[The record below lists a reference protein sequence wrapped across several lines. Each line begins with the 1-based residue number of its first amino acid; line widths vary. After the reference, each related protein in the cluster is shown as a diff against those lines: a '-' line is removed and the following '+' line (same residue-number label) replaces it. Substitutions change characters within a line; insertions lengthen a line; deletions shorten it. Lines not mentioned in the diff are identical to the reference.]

1 MAPRPTWSG
10 ALHLN
15 AFMHAQVSLT
25 KGTESYRGK
34 EGLTELCA
42 CHQEPFQRKA
52 VCVEGF
58 TRLTQEMEK
67 AGETDGT
74 TTVVKGVPDGE
85 DGYVVLEGEALEAIE
100 AAGTSDTIAIAAL
113 RDPREIP
120 VERTAG
126 LFYLSPDKKV
136 KGSRK
141 AVEVLYA
148 ALEKAGKVAVAKWAP
163 RGREI
168 LVVIRPENH
177 MLIASVLL
185 YESEVRDPA
194 PYRLA
199 DHEVTDAEIEL
210 AIQLLQQL
218 PSEFDFAAATDE
230 AVSVRQQAIEAARN
244 GTPIP
249 KRSPT
254 AKTDAEPDMMA
265 ALRAAVEAG
274 AAATNST
281 PSSEANG
288 PVLVGAS
295 N

>member
-15 AFMHAQVSLT
+15 AFLQAQVSLT
-25 KGTESYRGK
+25 KGTESYRGR

-42 CHQEPFQRKA
+42 CHHEPFVRKT

-85 DGYVVLEGEALEAIE
+85 DGYVVLEGDALEAIE
-100 AAGTSDTIAIAAL
+100 EAGASDTIAIEAL
-113 RDPREIP
+113 RDPEEIP
-120 VERTAG
+120 VERTSG

-141 AVEVLYA
+141 AVELLYA
-148 ALEKAGKVAVAKWAP
+148 ALQKAGKIAVAKWAP
-163 RGREI
+163 RGREM
-168 LVVIRPENH
+168 LVVIRPVND

-185 YESEVRDPA
+185 YESEIRDTA
-194 PYRLA
+194 PYRLV
-199 DHEVTDAEIEL
+199 DHEVADAEIEL
-210 AIQLLQQL
+210 AIQLLEQL
-218 PSEFDFAAATDE
+218 PKEFDFAAATDE

-249 KRSPT
+249 KRAPT
-254 AKTDAEPDMMA
+254 AEAEAEPDMMA

-274 AAATNST
+274 ASATGT
-281 PSSEANG
+281 PTGAEANG
-288 PVLVGAS
+288 QALVGS
-295 N
+295 NN

>member
-15 AFMHAQVSLT
+15 AFLQAHVSLT

-42 CHQEPFQRKA
+42 CHHEPFERKT

-74 TTVVKGVPDGE
+74 TTVVKGVPNGE
-85 DGYVVLEGEALEAIE
+85 DGYVVLEGDALEAIE
-100 AAGTSDTIAIAAL
+100 EAGTSDTIAIEAL
-113 RDPREIP
+113 RDPEEIP
-120 VERTAG
+120 IERTSG

-141 AVEVLYA
+141 AVELLYA
-148 ALEKAGKVAVAKWAP
+148 ALQKAGKIAVAKWAP
-163 RGREI
+163 RGREM
-168 LVVIRPENH
+168 LVVIRPVND

-185 YESEVRDPA
+185 YESEIRDPA

-199 DHEVTDAEIEL
+199 DHEVADAEIEL
-210 AIQLLQQL
+210 AIQLLEQL
-218 PSEFDFAAATDE
+218 PKEFDFAAATDE
-230 AVSVRQQAIEAARN
+230 AVSVRQQAIEAARS

-249 KRSPT
+249 KRAPSPE
-254 AKTDAEPDMMA
+254 AEAEPDMMA

-274 AAATNST
+274 ASAAGT
-281 PSSEANG
+281 PTGTEANG
-288 PVLVGAS
+288 PALVGSS